1 MCPAC
6 MMDLFELAVVHPK
19 SNRYWQCN
27 IGNREER
34 ERRVQENYNNIIFLQ
49 NHLPENLHGDKSTD
63 REKFDV
69 LLAAMREGG
78 LPQRCKYSEHPLEE
92 CPVYNRLTE
101 LEKRVFPSA
110 SPCTYKGLRKA
121 VTAQMERAT
130 LYFLDVVEARGNGSS
145 AIPFALPLA
154 DPVEVKRD
162 GVEVNELD

>member
-1 MCPAC
+1 MCSAC
-6 MMDLFELAVVHPK
+6 MMDLFRFARVHPK
-19 SNRYWQCN
+19 ANMYWQCN
-27 IGNREER
+27 ISNREER
-34 ERRVQENYNNIIFLQ
+34 ERREQENYNNILFLQ
-49 NHLPENLHGDKSTD
+49 NHLPRSLHGDKSTD
-63 REKFDV
+63 SEKFDV

-92 CPVYNRLTE
+92 CPVYNGLTE

-110 SPCTYKGLRKA
+110 SPCTYEGLRKA

-162 GVEVNELD
+162 GVEVNKLD